1 MDPMKSFSITTL
13 GCKVNRY
20 ESEAIA
26 EKLENQGWNTT
37 DKGTTADLCIINT
50 CTVTQKAAT
59 QCRQA
64 ARRAIRDNPGAVIVV
79 TGCYVQISPEVFSAM
94 ENVHYVIGNAGKHQI
109 VELITAITERG
120 PVTTL
125 VEDVS
130 APCPFQDMP
139 LTKFGNR
146 TRPFLKIQDGCDA
159 FCSYC
164 IIPYARGR
172 SRSLSPEI
180 INKRL
185 GSLKESGYKET
196 VLCGINL
203 GRYGADLE
211 PSTSILYL
219 IQAIDGTSGMG
230 RLRLS
235 SIEPHEL
242 SDDLLKVLAAS
253 NHVCPHLHIPLQ
265 SGDDNVLK
273 AMNRPYSSAYY
284 RDLIHH
290 IVGLMP
296 DVAIGA
302 DVLVGFPGET
312 QAAFEKTCNLIEG
325 LPVAYLHVFPFSR
338 IEQTAAAALPDAVP
352 PKEIKKRCQHVRA
365 IGQAKRAEFY
375 QKAVGS
381 TCEVLIE
388 GKRDRV
394 TGLLK
399 GLTRNYIPVLV
410 EGDDEWMNRLAQTRI
425 FKVEGGRVYAESLST
440 P

>member
-1 MDPMKSFSITTL
+1 MKLFAITTL

-26 EKLENQGWNTT
+26 EQLENHGWHTV
-37 DKGTTADLCIINT
+37 DEGGTADLCIINT
-50 CTVTQKAAT
+50 CTVTQKAAM

-64 ARRAIRDNPGAVIVV
+64 ARKAIRDNPGALTVV
-79 TGCYVQISPEVFSAM
+79 TGCYAQISPEVFSAM
-94 ENVHYVIGNAGKHQI
+94 EDVHYVIGNACKDQI
-109 VELITAITERG
+109 VQLVTGSTEPG

-125 VEDVS
+125 VEDLS
-130 APCPFQDMP
+130 TPCPFQDMP

-164 IIPYARGR
+164 IIPHARGR
-172 SRSLSPEI
+172 SRSLSPEV

-185 GSLKESGYKET
+185 GSLKESGYEEA

-203 GRYGADLE
+203 GRYGGDLE
-211 PSTSILYL
+211 PSTSILDL
-219 IQAIDGTSGMG
+219 VQMIDVPTGMA

-235 SIEPHEL
+235 SIEPGEL
-242 SDDLLKVLAAS
+242 SDDLLRVLAAS
-253 NHVCPHLHIPLQ
+253 DHVCPHLHIPLQ
-265 SGDDNVLK
+265 SGDDDVLK

-284 RDLIHH
+284 RDLIHR
-290 IVGLMP
+290 IVSLMP
-296 DVAIGA
+296 DVAIGV

-312 QAAFEKTCNLIEG
+312 QGAFENTCNLIEG
-325 LPVAYLHVFPFSR
+325 LPIAYLHVFPFSR
-338 IEQTAAAALPDAVP
+338 LEQTAAAGLPNTVP
-352 PKEIKKRCQHVRA
+352 SEEIKKRCEHVRA
-365 IGQAKRAEFY
+365 IGQAKRARFY
-375 QKAVGS
+375 EQAVGS

-394 TGLLK
+394 TGYLK

-410 EGDDEWMNRLAQTRI
+410 EGEDELMNRLVQARI
-425 FKVEGGRVYAESLST
+425 TKIESGKVFAERLFNQ
-440 P
+440 

>member
-1 MDPMKSFSITTL
+1 MKSFYITTL

-26 EKLENQGWNTT
+26 EQLTNQGWHTV
-37 DKGTTADLCIINT
+37 DEGTTADLCIINT

-64 ARRAIRDNPGAVIVV
+64 ARKAIRDNPAALTVV
-79 TGCYVQISPEVFSAM
+79 TGCYAQISPEVFSAM
-94 ENVHYVIGNAGKHQI
+94 EDVHYVIGNAGKDQI
-109 VELITAITERG
+109 PQLVSGNTERG
-120 PVTTL
+120 PTTTL
-125 VEDVS
+125 VEDLS
-130 APCPFQDMP
+130 TPCSFQDMP

-164 IIPYARGR
+164 IIPHARGR
-172 SRSLSPEI
+172 SRSLSPEV

-185 GSLKESGYKET
+185 GSLKESGYEET

-211 PSTSILYL
+211 PTISILDL
-219 IQAIDGTSGMG
+219 IRMIDGPTGMR

-235 SIEPHEL
+235 SIEPGEL
-242 SDDLLKVLAAS
+242 SDDLLKILAAS
-253 NHVCPHLHIPLQ
+253 DHVCPHLHVPLQ
-265 SGDDNVLK
+265 SGDDDVLK

-284 RDLIHH
+284 RGLIHN

-296 DVAIGA
+296 DVAIGV

-312 QAAFEKTCNLIEG
+312 QRAFENTCNLIDG
-325 LPVAYLHVFPFSR
+325 LPVAYLHVFPFSK
-338 IEQTAAAALPDAVP
+338 IEQTAAAAFPDSVP
-352 PKEIKKRCQHVRA
+352 PEEIKKRCDHVRY
-365 IGQAKRAEFY
+365 IGQAKRMKFY
-375 QKAVGS
+375 EKAVGS
-381 TCEVLIE
+381 TCDVLIE

-410 EGDDEWMNRLAQTRI
+410 EGDDEWMNRPVKTRI
-425 FKVEGGRVYAESLST
+425 TKVEDGRVYAESFST
-440 P
+440 A

>member
-1 MDPMKSFSITTL
+1 
-13 GCKVNRY
+13 
-20 ESEAIA
+20 
-26 EKLENQGWNTT
+26 
-37 DKGTTADLCIINT
+37 
-50 CTVTQKAAT
+50 
-59 QCRQA
+59 
-64 ARRAIRDNPGAVIVV
+64 
-79 TGCYVQISPEVFSAM
+79 
-94 ENVHYVIGNAGKHQI
+94 
-109 VELITAITERG
+109 
-120 PVTTL
+120 
-125 VEDVS
+125 VEDLS

-172 SRSLSPEI
+172 SRSLSPEV

-185 GSLKESGYKET
+185 GSLKESGYEET

-211 PSTSILYL
+211 PSISLLDL
-219 IQAIDGTSGMG
+219 IQMIDGPTGMT

-235 SIEPHEL
+235 SIEPGEL
-242 SDDLLKVLAAS
+242 SDDLLQVLAAS
-253 NHVCPHLHIPLQ
+253 DHICPHLHIPLQ
-265 SGDDNVLK
+265 SGDDDVLK

-296 DVAIGA
+296 DVAIGV

-312 QAAFEKTCNLIEG
+312 KGAFENTCNIVEE

-338 IEQTAAAALPDAVP
+338 IEQTAAAALPDTVP
-352 PKEIKKRCQHVRA
+352 PEEIKRRCEHVRA
-365 IGQAKRAEFY
+365 IGQSKRTGFY
-375 QKAVGS
+375 EKAVGS

-394 TGLLK
+394 TGHFK
-399 GLTRNYIPVLV
+399 GLTRNYIPALV
-410 EGDDEWMNRLAQTRI
+410 EGGDEWMNRLAQVRI
-425 FKVEGGRVYAESLST
+425 TKVEDGRVYAERVST
-440 P
+440 A